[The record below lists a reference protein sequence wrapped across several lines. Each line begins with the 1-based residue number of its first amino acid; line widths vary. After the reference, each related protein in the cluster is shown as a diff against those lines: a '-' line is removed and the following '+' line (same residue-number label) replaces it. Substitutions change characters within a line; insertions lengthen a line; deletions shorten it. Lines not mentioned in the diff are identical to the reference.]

1 MSELI
6 NVSEMNQAVNTITA
20 QMIVLANNIVSGKE
34 KIDSRIA
41 SFEKQTWY
49 KRMWN
54 SLNGKMKGTKEE
66 FEQNKEN
73 IVIYIL
79 KAITAVYDEN
89 KFNQDMLL
97 SIKQKIA
104 DIYYLTTV
112 SGIEQILK
120 KDRVAEIRN
129 AAKELSVKIN
139 SATENIE
146 VLTLLADEI
155 ESGKFNYNNP
165 IATICDITS
174 KLDGSVLCDD
184 NISETVCGAVNNSG
198 IIANSEKTISDFM
211 ADVINIPVEKNGEVY
226 LELASMDD
234 NLWASIFAELMES
247 YNMLSKMER
256 MAKKKDAI
264 IKNILE
270 KNDIDEATAFTAS
283 DLLETLLATRIEM
296 ANMTVSVSFEQ
307 SEELFKESN
316 DNSEYIN
323 DEDYDED
330 EEDVD
335 TSYYHICD
343 VDTPYYHI
351 YLDICKFVCR
361 TLHIDEDDL
370 YINKDFKVDDENFI
384 YEITISEIRIRY
396 DIPSI
401 PYEDRKGLRSVDK
414 IAKYIIELLQD
425 EADIYEDVFEAIC
438 RYFELDLDEFEMDD
452 DLIDDLCCDMLEIVF
467 MMAELGEKYDI
478 QHIPDNDL
486 YKLRTPRKIIS
497 YIKNNR

>member
-129 AAKELSVKIN
+129 VAKELSVKIN

-146 VLTLLADEI
+146 VLTLLADKI
-155 ESGKFNYNNP
+155 ESGEYNYNNS

-198 IIANSEKTISDFM
+198 IIANSEKSNSINCISSSFDF
-211 ADVINIPVEKNGEVY
+211 ALRIICVI
-226 LELASMDD
+226 
-234 NLWASIFAELMES
+234 
-247 YNMLSKMER
+247 R
-256 MAKKKDAI
+256 
-264 IKNILE
+264 
-270 KNDIDEATAFTAS
+270 
-283 DLLETLLATRIEM
+283 
-296 ANMTVSVSFEQ
+296 
-307 SEELFKESN
+307 
-316 DNSEYIN
+316 
-323 DEDYDED
+323 
-330 EEDVD
+330 
-335 TSYYHICD
+335 
-343 VDTPYYHI
+343 
-351 YLDICKFVCR
+351 
-361 TLHIDEDDL
+361 L
-370 YINKDFKVDDENFI
+370 YSSCENFF
-384 YEITISEIRIRY
+384 
-396 DIPSI
+396 
-401 PYEDRKGLRSVDK
+401 
-414 IAKYIIELLQD
+414 A
-425 EADIYEDVFEAIC
+425 
-438 RYFELDLDEFEMDD
+438 
-452 DLIDDLCCDMLEIVF
+452 
-467 MMAELGEKYDI
+467 
-478 QHIPDNDL
+478 
-486 YKLRTPRKIIS
+486 
-497 YIKNNR
+497 